1 MINISTKNTYQNT
14 NLETLEETAQA
25 LGFES
30 RIWGTYLQWKN
41 EGRTVKKGEK
51 GTKIIK
57 LVKKQIV
64 NQFGKDIEKKIVRR
78 YTIFNFEQTKE
89 L

>member
-1 MINISTKNTYQNT
+1 MQNVSTNNTYQNF
-14 NLETLEETAQA
+14 NLEALEETATA

-30 RIWGTYLQWKN
+30 RIWGTFLQWKN
-41 EGRTVKKGEK
+41 DGRTVKKGES

-57 LVKKQIV
+57 LAKKQIV
-64 NQFGKDIEKKIVRR
+64 NQHGKDIEKKIVRR